1 MDMPSPAPGDD
12 RLRFGVFAFDPRGL
26 ELEKNGRPIAL
37 RPQSAKLLALLIAAG
52 GEVVSRAD
60 IQRALWAG
68 DTFVDFDQ
76 GMNHAIRQ
84 LRAALGDSADSP
96 RFIQTLP
103 RRGYR
108 FLAPLAVS
116 APVSAH
122 AVAGP
127 DDRIEPEPIAP
138 PRRMTRRRLSAAGAV
153 LIGVASAVGI
163 FVWRSPS
170 QPVPLTPR
178 VLAVRPFATVGADPS
193 AGTGLAYAIAARL
206 GGQQTLTVAAPRVVT
221 TADAL
226 AGVTHVLDGQL
237 TQSGQDVTVF
247 VRLED
252 VASDGTLWSDSIHV
266 RADELFS
273 VENVVSER
281 VVRALRLRLEA
292 DEQDRLRRQDT
303 TNGAAYADYLR
314 GRSALVRYT
323 PADTRLAVESFER
336 ALSRDATFAAARAG
350 LAMACADMYLR
361 FAPSSEADGWAE
373 RAETEARAALD
384 ANPALGE
391 AHLARAA
398 VARKREFDWDATIDE
413 SRRALVLNP
422 SLDQAHL
429 FMAAAYYH
437 LGYMD
442 EALIAMENARRLH
455 GADLIEPLRIEA
467 LVALFSGK
475 FAPALSR
482 LEEVSRLSSQPIGD
496 TYLALAYYYS
506 GSSAR
511 GRSLLESLSTHASA
525 STSARAGVALA
536 GVLAAQGDAPGAR
549 ARLDRVLGQPYRDH
563 HVAYGLGAAYA
574 QLGEFA
580 AADRWLRIAA
590 DTGFPC
596 LPWFERDPLLE
607 PLRSRREYADLIGY
621 VRVRRDAALSADHR

>member
-37 RPQSAKLLALLIAAG
+37 RPQAAKLLALLIAAG
-52 GEVVSRAD
+52 GEVVSRGD

-108 FLAPLAVS
+108 FLAPLAVR
-116 APVSAH
+116 APVPAH
-122 AVAGP
+122 AVAVPG
-127 DDRIEPEPIAP
+127 DRIDPEPIAP
-138 PRRMTRRRLSAAGAV
+138 PRRTRSRLAATGAV
-153 LIGVASAVGI
+153 LIGVVSAAGI
-163 FVWRSPS
+163 FVWRSPAE
-170 QPVPLTPR
+170 PVPLAPR

-206 GGQQTLTVAAPRVVT
+206 GGQQTLTVAAPRVAT

-237 TQSGQDVTVF
+237 TQRGQDVTVL

-292 DEQDRLRRQDT
+292 GEHDRLRRQDT

-361 FAPSSEADGWAE
+361 FAPGGEADGWAE
-373 RAETEARAALD
+373 RAETEARAALE

-398 VARKREFDWDATIDE
+398 VARKREFDWDATIEE

-429 FMAAAYYH
+429 FMAAA
-437 LGYMD
+437 
-442 EALIAMENARRLH
+442 
-455 GADLIEPLRIEA
+455 
-467 LVALFSGK
+467 S
-475 FAPALSR
+475 
-482 LEEVSRLSSQPIGD
+482 
-496 TYLALAYYYS
+496 
-506 GSSAR
+506 
-511 GRSLLESLSTHASA
+511 
-525 STSARAGVALA
+525 STSATWTK
-536 GVLAAQGDAPGAR
+536 P
-549 ARLDRVLGQPYRDH
+549 
-563 HVAYGLGAAYA
+563 
-574 QLGEFA
+574 
-580 AADRWLRIAA
+580 
-590 DTGFPC
+590 
-596 LPWFERDPLLE
+596 
-607 PLRSRREYADLIGY
+607 
-621 VRVRRDAALSADHR
+621 